1 MGKAILFIGLVIAFY
16 WLASKLINALPDL
29 FLFFYQFSGTILL
42 LLGWLFWETTDYSSG
57 KGGVLLLQIFTL
69 MPFYFLFLA
78 KMANLQ
84 ANNKSGAQ
92 AKLFRGG
99 MLSMSTVFFPI
110 GMLAR
115 KMAAL
120 ENARKAA
127 QDLNVK
133 TTD

>member
-1 MGKAILFIGLVIAFY
+1 MGKAILFIALVIAIY

-29 FLFFYQFSGTILL
+29 FLFFYQFSGMILL
-42 LLGWLFWETTDYSSG
+42 FLGWLFWENTDYSSG
-57 KGGVLLLQIFTL
+57 KGGVLMLQIFAL

-84 ANNKSGAQ
+84 QANKTSGAQ

-120 ENARKAA
+120 EAKRKEAETMS
-127 QDLNVK
+127 K
-133 TTD
+133 GE